1 MAYGNSAIF
10 FGQLLLAVASASTV
24 QTTVLV
30 NTSRVL
36 SATSSISFG
45 CVGIDW
51 WPRTKCDY
59 GRCSWDEA
67 SMLNLDLENVKLQNA
82 VQALTP
88 VFVRLGGSLADFV
101 RYEELEGVKG
111 QETKCVPFSAPTNNT
126 RIGYELGTGC
136 LKMGRW
142 EELNKF
148 CSKASNCH
156 LLFDLNALIGRQNG
170 TCPQGTNCHIQDA
183 SRKHPCCTN
192 WTGSWNPG
200 NAESLLRYTKA
211 HFGDNVYAF
220 EFGNEL
226 VGPAGIEATL
236 TVEQYVDDFCRLYD
250 LVNDIWSDDPTSK
263 PKLVAPDTAFEEDWY
278 GAFIKM
284 TGERSC
290 YPDIVTWHQYLLGAG
305 VDPKVEQRA
314 MDPNVL
320 NKQVKA
326 GQMVNVTI
334 QSNLVDSSHMPEIW
348 MGEAGGAY
356 NSGRHLVTDAFMSSF
371 WYLDGFGIL
380 SENNHQT
387 FCRQTLIGGNYGLL
401 NTTTYEPN
409 PDYYALLLWQRL
421 MGSNVFN
428 VQVHSDQEQGGL
440 LRAYAHCSNSAKDPG
455 LTILL
460 INLSNE
466 TEFLVNV
473 TEYWYRK
480 RTEYVMTSTSL
491 HSQTVFLNGAALK
504 TSANG
509 DIPELIG
516 KVVDPSNEQGTE
528 EREIT
533 LKPHTY
539 GFFTFVAPDAQHCR

>member
-1 MAYGNSAIF
+1 
-10 FGQLLLAVASASTV
+10 
-24 QTTVLV
+24 
-30 NTSRVL
+30 
-36 SATSSISFG
+36 
-45 CVGIDW
+45 
-51 WPRTKCDY
+51 
-59 GRCSWDEA
+59 
-67 SMLNLDLENVKLQNA
+67 MLNLDLQNIKLQKA

-101 RYEELEGVKG
+101 RYEEPKEGKA
-111 QETKCVPFSAPTNNT
+111 TCVPFSAPTNNT

-136 LKMGRW
+136 LKMDRW
-142 EELNKF
+142 GELNKF

-156 LLFDLNALIGRQNG
+156 LLFDLNALVGRRNG
-170 TCPQGTNCHIQDA
+170 TCPKDTNCHVQDA
-183 SRKHPCCTN
+183 SSKHPCCTN
-192 WTGSWNPG
+192 WTGSWNPE

-236 TVEQYVDDFCRLYD
+236 AVEQYVDDFCRLYD
-250 LVNDIWSDDPTSK
+250 LVNEIWSDDPTSK

-278 GAFIKM
+278 GAFIKL
-284 TGERSC
+284 TSERKC

-305 VDPKVEQRA
+305 VDPKVGQRA

-326 GQMVNVTI
+326 GQIVNVTI
-334 QSNLVDSSHMPEIW
+334 VSNLAKSGSRMPEKW
-348 MGEAGGAY
+348 VGEAGGAY

-428 VQVHSDQEQGGL
+428 VQLSGEQGQDGL
-440 LRAYAHCSNSAKDPG
+440 LRAYAHCTNSANDPG
-455 LTILL
+455 LTILM

-473 TEYWYRK
+473 TDYSYRR
-480 RTEYVMTSTSL
+480 RTEYVMTSTGL

-509 DIPELIG
+509 DIPELTG
-516 KVVDPSNEQGTE
+516 KVVDPSGGGGA
-528 EREIT
+528 REAAVIR
-533 LKPHTY
+533 LKPHSY
-539 GFFTFVAPDAQHCR
+539 GFFTFAAPDAQHCRKAN